1 MVRITEGTASLAVGE
16 GPIFVLSFVLI
27 SVAML
32 AVFGTIPRM
41 RNPEEEQLPEG
52 EQRSKVF
59 ICFKGCVPNLGALF
73 CSSNSNLPCWQIL
86 LILTSFVCVNLFR
99 RDEASHPFQRKYASS
114 SYQLPD
120 APP

>member
-41 RNPEEEQLPEG
+41 RNPEEEQSPARENKEVRFL
-52 EQRSKVF
+52 S
-59 ICFKGCVPNLGALF
+59 A
-73 CSSNSNLPCWQIL
+73 S
-86 LILTSFVCVNLFR
+86 
-99 RDEASHPFQRKYASS
+99 RDASS
-114 SYQLPD
+114 TLVLCSAHPIQTSPVGKSS
-120 APP
+120 

>member
-16 GPIFVLSFVLI
+16 GPIFVSSFVLI

-59 ICFKGCVPNLGALF
+59 ICLRDACPTLLL
-73 CSSNSNLPCWQIL
+73 CSAHPIQ
-86 LILTSFVCVNLFR
+86 TSPVG
-99 RDEASHPFQRKYASS
+99 KSS
-114 SYQLPD
+114 
-120 APP
+120 